1 MHKHMISKETVR
13 NAAHLA
19 GIRIHDSEVE
29 RYRAELE
36 RILDYFRILDEID
49 TEGIEAARHAVDGTF
64 REDEIRPGL
73 PCTSL
78 HLEQGFFR
86 VPRGRE

>member
-1 MHKHMISKETVR
+1 MHKRMISKETVR
-13 NAAHLA
+13 NAARLA
-19 GIRIHDSEVE
+19 GIRIHDNEVE

-49 TEGIEAARHAVDGTF
+49 TEGIEAVRHAVDGAL
-64 REDEIRPGL
+64 REDEIQPCL
-73 PCTSL
+73 PCSSL

-86 VPRGRE
+86 VPKGSE